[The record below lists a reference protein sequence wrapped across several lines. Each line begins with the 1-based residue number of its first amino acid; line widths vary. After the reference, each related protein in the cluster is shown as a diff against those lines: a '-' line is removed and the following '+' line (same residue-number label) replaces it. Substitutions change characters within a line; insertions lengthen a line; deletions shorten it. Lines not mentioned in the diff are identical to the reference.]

1 VVTEVP
7 FADSETQLRLLSSRK
22 TNVLEAAPYCTPG
35 KTLVLKLSRC
45 WPIKKG
51 ASKRPRNKWFCFDAM
66 NCRFQFGGWKA
77 LLMLGGMLCLLATS
91 AGAQA
96 SSGQLTI
103 TMNVQSSISLIFQ
116 DNPAVGTAGFCPLTN
131 AGTNNVGLDL
141 GTAAFPGNF
150 HTSTCVNYQHITAA
164 FYEVS
169 SAFDVV
175 VSKANSS
182 SPNYRLAA
190 QISTP
195 PPTGVVWL
203 INNVT
208 LTNTGF
214 TALDTTDT
222 FSARITK
229 TLQVQVRNNVPAQVL
244 LETITFLAT
253 AN

>member
-1 VVTEVP
+1 
-7 FADSETQLRLLSSRK
+7 
-22 TNVLEAAPYCTPG
+22 
-35 KTLVLKLSRC
+35 
-45 WPIKKG
+45 
-51 ASKRPRNKWFCFDAM
+51 M
-66 NCRFQFGGWKA
+66 NCNFKFGGKKA
-77 LLMLGGMLCLLATS
+77 LLVLSAMLCLLAS
-91 AGAQA
+91 AGAQT

-103 TMNVQSSISLIFQ
+103 TMSVQSSISLVFQ
-116 DNPAVGTAGFCPLTN
+116 NNPSVGTTGFCPLTN
-131 AGTNNVGLDL
+131 AGTNNVGLDM
-141 GTAAFPGNF
+141 GIAAFPGSF
-150 HTSTCVNYQHITAA
+150 HTSTCVNYQHITAS

-195 PPTGVVWL
+195 PPAGVVWL

-229 TLQVQVRNNVPAQVL
+229 TLQVQVRNNVPTQTL

>member
-1 VVTEVP
+1 MAGEVSGVSNKKSDEKSQSRSRVSAWCLHKKIGR
-7 FADSETQLRLLSSRK
+7 FTSDFRACDLL
-22 TNVLEAAPYCTPG
+22 L
-35 KTLVLKLSRC
+35 
-45 WPIKKG
+45 
-51 ASKRPRNKWFCFDAM
+51 DAM
-66 NCRFQFGGWKA
+66 NSSFKFGGTKA
-77 LLMLGGMLCLLATS
+77 LLMLSCVLCLFAAS
-91 AGAQA
+91 AGAQT

-103 TMNVQSSISLIFQ
+103 TMSVQSSITLVFQ
-116 DNPAVGTAGFCPLTN
+116 NNPSVGTTGFCPLTN
-131 AGTNNVGLDL
+131 AGTNNVGLDM
-141 GTAAFPGNF
+141 GIAAFPGSF
-150 HTSTCVNYQHITAA
+150 HTSTCVNYQHITAS

-195 PPTGVVWL
+195 PPVGVVWL
-203 INNVT
+203 LNNVT

-214 TALDTTDT
+214 TQLDAADA
-222 FSARITK
+222 FGQRITK
-229 TLQVQVRNNVPAQVL
+229 TLQVQVRNNVPTQTL